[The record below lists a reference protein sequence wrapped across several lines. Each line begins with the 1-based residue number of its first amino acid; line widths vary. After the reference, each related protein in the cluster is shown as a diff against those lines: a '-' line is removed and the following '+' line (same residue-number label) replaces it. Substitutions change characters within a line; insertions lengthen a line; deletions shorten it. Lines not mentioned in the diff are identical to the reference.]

1 MQFKNVTYVKEDSDV
16 TNIEK
21 VNQFLD
27 EAKTFCFLTTDG
39 DQPKGRPFGFHLLD
53 GGKLYF
59 GCGTFKNVFSQLTKN
74 PKVEVLA
81 VAGDEFLRYDGEVKI
96 VKDEEL
102 LKKVRSAMPQ
112 IMDLYDKNGWEM
124 GMFYLENG
132 HAEIHG
138 MLDLKEEFDV

>member
-1 MQFKNVTYVKEDSDV
+1 MKEDTVV
-16 TNIEK
+16 TNVEK

-132 HAEIHG
+132 HAEIRG

>member
-132 HAEIHG
+132 HVEIRG

>member
-1 MQFKNVTYVKEDSDV
+1 MKMVKAKGAVLCIDAFRSSLSRRNYVFSRDLDQIRRSF
-16 TNIEK
+16 EK
-21 VNQFLD
+21 VFRAARLW
-27 EAKTFCFLTTDG
+27 
-39 DQPKGRPFGFHLLD
+39 RR
-53 GGKLYF
+53 
-59 GCGTFKNVFSQLTKN
+59 
-74 PKVEVLA
+74 A

-132 HAEIHG
+132 HVLYVNVHMPYYYFNLTDPDGNTLEITENYKSG
-138 MLDLKEEFDV
+138 QRNGSM